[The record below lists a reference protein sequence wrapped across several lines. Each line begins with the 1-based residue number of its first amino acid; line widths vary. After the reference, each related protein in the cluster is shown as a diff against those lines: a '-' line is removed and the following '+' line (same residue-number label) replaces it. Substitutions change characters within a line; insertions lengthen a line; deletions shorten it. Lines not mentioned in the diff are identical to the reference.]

1 MIVDEDR
8 PISERE
14 AELVT
19 WLLKNGAT
27 RGSLQHLA
35 EGVGSLRVVGRCGCG
50 CASVDFEQNGRN
62 CVRSHP
68 IAEAYGATPT
78 GLKFGLILWGRDEA
92 VTGLE
97 IYEGHPGSA
106 TTLPSPEVLSPSP

>member
-1 MIVDEDR
+1 MTVEEDR

-19 WLLKNGAT
+19 WLLKSGAT
-27 RGSLQHLA
+27 RRSLQHLA
-35 EGVGSLRVVGRCGCG
+35 GDVSKLRVVGRCGCG
-50 CASVDFEQNGRN
+50 CASVDFEENGRH

-68 IAEAYGATPT
+68 IAEAYGETPT
-78 GLKFGLILWGRDEA
+78 GLKFGLILWGRDDA

-106 TTLPSPEVLSPSP
+106 NTLPSPEALSPSP